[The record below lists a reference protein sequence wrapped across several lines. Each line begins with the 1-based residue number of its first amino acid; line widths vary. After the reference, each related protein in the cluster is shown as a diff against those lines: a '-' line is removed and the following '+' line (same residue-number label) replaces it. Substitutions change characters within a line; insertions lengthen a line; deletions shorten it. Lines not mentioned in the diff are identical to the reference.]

1 MKGATMRRIPVLL
14 LAALLMIGLMPIAA
28 SAATAQETAAIVAL
42 EEALDGLECIT
53 PEGCVEE
60 LAEVN
65 VALGRLKALF
75 PELDYSELDGARAGL
90 GDLLTGGDVEEP
102 TPEEITALVDAVQ
115 AAGAA
120 VVADATAAADEEDTT
135 TTTIAEV
142 VTDIPDGGSGP
153 NVAMLGAAAL
163 LVLLASAALALRAS
177 VDRR

>member
-60 LAEVN
+60 LAKVN
-65 VALGRLKALF
+65 VALGGLKALF
-75 PELDYSELDGARAGL
+75 PELDYSGLDGARAGL
-90 GDLLTGGDVEEP
+90 GDLLSGGDVEEP

-120 VVADATAAADEEDTT
+120 VAADAAAAADAEDTT
-135 TTTIAEV
+135 TVAAPTAVDTGSPV
-142 VTDIPDGGSGP
+142 DSGP
-153 NVAMLGAAAL
+153 NVALLGVAAL